1 VFFDREM
8 SEEFADFLLTHFAW
22 VAFTMKENVTANP
35 IDVRLLGADG
45 VMFHPQMPADAI
57 E

>member
-1 VFFDREM
+1 MHGFYRALARERSFYVPHLGWM
-8 SEEFADFLLTHFAW
+8 AFAMKKD
-22 VAFTMKENVTANP
+22 VAPNP
-35 IDVRLLGADG
+35 IDVRLLGAGG